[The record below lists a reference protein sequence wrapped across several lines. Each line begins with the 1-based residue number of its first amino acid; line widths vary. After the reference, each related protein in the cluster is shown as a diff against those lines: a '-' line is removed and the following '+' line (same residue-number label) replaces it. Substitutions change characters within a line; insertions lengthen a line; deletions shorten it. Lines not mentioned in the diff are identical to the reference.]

1 MWKME
6 KIRRKI
12 LVLDEATALVDT
24 STDNVIQ
31 WRIRE
36 ETSRCTVITVAHR
49 IPTIIDNDL
58 VLVLDEG
65 IQLARAI
72 YGDSDVYFLDDPVLL
87 MHIPG
92 HTYSKTCLLH
102 LLSEKTVL
110 FITHQLEFLDAA
122 DLVLVMKDG
131 RIAQSGKYE
140 DFGRYSATQIKLVQ
154 GGIHDGTSFYDMVYP
169 GWKWFEKQDGIRSL
183 QKSSK
188 DPAPEFYNIYLERPK
203 GDADGYDLVVDAMHK
218 ANYASRIYHSCRPNC
233 EAKVTAVDGQYQIGI
248 YAVRP
253 IEYGEEITFDYNSFT
268 ESKEEYEASVCLCG
282 SQVCRGSYLNLT
294 GEGAFQKVLKDW
306 HGLLDRHHLLLGA
319 CELNFV
325 SEEDYIDLG
334 RAGLGSCLLG
344 GLPGW
349 LIAYSARL
357 VRFINFERT
366 KLPEE
371 ILRHNLEEK
380 RKYFADISIEVEKS
394 DAEVQAEGV
403 YNQRLQNLALTL
415 DKVRYVM
422 RCVFGDPKKAPPPL
436 ERLSPVA
443 AVSFLW
449 KAEGSLVDELIQCMA
464 PHMDDS
470 MLNDLKSKIRA
481 HDPSGSDDIQKE
493 LRRSLIWLRDEVRN
507 LPCTYKCRHDAAAAD
522 LIHIYAH
529 TKCFFRVKEYTA
541 VTSPPVS
548 ISPLDL
554 GPKYT
559 DKLGSGFQEYRKNY
573 GENYC
578 LGQLIYWHN
587 QTSAAEPDSSLARA
601 IRGCLSLPD
610 IGSFYAKVQ
619 KPSRHR
625 VYGPRTVK
633 FMLEKQP
640 QRPWPKDRIWSF
652 KNSPKIFGSPMLGAV
667 LHNSPLERDLVHW
680 LKHRPAIFQFAEDG
694 ENWSMGQ
701 RQLVCFARVLLQRR
715 KILVLDEATA
725 LVDTAT
731 DNVIQWRIREETSR
745 CTVITVAHR
754 IPTIIDNDL
763 VLVLDEDTV
772 EFLKVLKRFPEMAD
786 QFPHGG
792 GSPDAGG
799 DPDIMSLLLRIRP
812 FIPERYDPPAHV
824 LPQAEPESYL
834 SHQAR
839 EMPEAIQ
846 ISCLCRRGFGHSFP
860 RGMTL
865 RHTSFLR
872 RFSITLPTSIL
883 ELLWTC
889 YCGSRSPISLI
900 RHES

>member
-1 MWKME
+1 MGVVVE
-6 KIRRKI
+6 YIAAVI
-12 LVLDEATALVDT
+12 LYGTE
-24 STDNVIQ
+24 
-31 WRIRE
+31 
-36 ETSRCTVITVAHR
+36 
-49 IPTIIDNDL
+49 II
-58 VLVLDEG
+58 
-65 IQLARAI
+65 
-72 YGDSDVYFLDDPVLL
+72 
-87 MHIPG
+87 
-92 HTYSKTCLLH
+92 
-102 LLSEKTVL
+102 
-110 FITHQLEFLDAA
+110 
-122 DLVLVMKDG
+122 
-131 RIAQSGKYE
+131 
-140 DFGRYSATQIKLVQ
+140 
-154 GGIHDGTSFYDMVYP
+154 
-169 GWKWFEKQDGIRSL
+169 
-183 QKSSK
+183 
-188 DPAPEFYNIYLERPK
+188 
-203 GDADGYDLVVDAMHK
+203 
-218 ANYASRIYHSCRPNC
+218 
-233 EAKVTAVDGQYQIGI
+233 KVTAVDGQYQIGI
-248 YAVRP
+248 YAVCP
-253 IEYGEEITFDYNSFT
+253 IEYGEEITFDYNSVT

-282 SQVCRGSYLNLT
+282 SQVYRGSYLNLT

-306 HGLLDRHHLLLGA
+306 HGILDRHHLLLGA

-344 GLPGW
+344 GLP
-349 LIAYSARL
+349 
-357 VRFINFERT
+357 VRFINFEQT

-380 RKYFADISIEVEKS
+380 RKYFADISIEIEKS
-394 DAEVQAEGV
+394 DTEVQAEGV

-422 RCVFGDPKKAPPPL
+422 RYVFGDPEKAPPPL
-436 ERLSPVA
+436 ERLSPEA

-507 LPCTYKCRHDAAAAD
+507 LPCTYKCRHDAAAD
-522 LIHIYAH
+522 LILIYAH

-559 DKLGSGFQEYRKNY
+559 DKLGSGFQEYRKTY

-633 FMLEKQP
+633 FMLARMEKQP

-652 KNSPKIFGSPMLGAV
+652 KNSPKIFGSPMLDAV
-667 LHNSPLERDLVHW
+667 LYNSPLERDLVHW
-680 LKHRPAIFQFAEDG
+680 LKHRPAIFQAIVAEDG
-694 ENWSMGQ
+694 EKWSMGQ
-701 RQLVCFARVLLQRR
+701 RQLVCLARVLLHKR

-725 LVDTAT
+725 SVDTAT

-763 VLVLDEDTV
+763 VLVLDEDRDTV
-772 EFLKVLKRFPEMAD
+772 EFLKVLK
-786 QFPHGG
+786 
-792 GSPDAGG
+792 
-799 DPDIMSLLLRIRP
+799 
-812 FIPERYDPPAHV
+812 
-824 LPQAEPESYL
+824 
-834 SHQAR
+834 
-839 EMPEAIQ
+839 
-846 ISCLCRRGFGHSFP
+846 
-860 RGMTL
+860 
-865 RHTSFLR
+865 
-872 RFSITLPTSIL
+872 
-883 ELLWTC
+883 
-889 YCGSRSPISLI
+889 
-900 RHES
+900 

>member
-1 MWKME
+1 MFPLQEGSDRLVGEIQRGFSQVIYIPGRKPMSSRGLPTRISKHTTERWWKPIGTGQISLAICSVGLQDFNQSFYRATPYSLVYGM
-6 KIRRKI
+6 RRSIPIEIEGGGGAFITPPSIPPPTPPPPPPPPPIAPPLPTPPPIPRQYLYHHQRPPPTPLPPMPPPIPPPPPPIPPPTPPIPPPTHPPTPPPPPTLLQHHQHLPLFHKHTPATTYTTTNTSPYSTTTTTTTTTTTQFI
-12 LVLDEATALVDT
+12 LVGNGLRSKMGFVLCKKVLKIQRQS
-24 STDNVIQ
+24 STTFI
-31 WRIRE
+31 
-36 ETSRCTVITVAHR
+36 
-49 IPTIIDNDL
+49 
-58 VLVLDEG
+58 
-65 IQLARAI
+65 
-72 YGDSDVYFLDDPVLL
+72 
-87 MHIPG
+87 
-92 HTYSKTCLLH
+92 
-102 LLSEKTVL
+102 LSS
-110 FITHQLEFLDAA
+110 Q
-122 DLVLVMKDG
+122 
-131 RIAQSGKYE
+131 R
-140 DFGRYSATQIKLVQ
+140 
-154 GGIHDGTSFYDMVYP
+154 
-169 GWKWFEKQDGIRSL
+169 
-183 QKSSK
+183 
-188 DPAPEFYNIYLERPK
+188 
-203 GDADGYDLVVDAMHK
+203 
-218 ANYASRIYHSCRPNC
+218 
-233 EAKVTAVDGQYQIGI
+233 VTAVDGQYQIGI
-248 YAVRP
+248 YAVCP
-253 IEYGEEITFDYNSFT
+253 IEYGEEITFDYNSVT

-334 RAGLGSCLLG
+334 RAGFGKLFTWG
-344 GLPGW
+344 
-349 LIAYSARL
+349 IAG
-357 VRFINFERT
+357 FINFERT

-436 ERLSPVA
+436 ERLSPEA

-493 LRRSLIWLRDEVRN
+493 LRRSLIWLRDE
-507 LPCTYKCRHDAAAAD
+507 
-522 LIHIYAH
+522 
-529 TKCFFRVKEYTA
+529 EYTA

-625 VYGPRTVK
+625 VYGPRT
-633 FMLEKQP
+633 EKQP
-640 QRPWPKDRIWSF
+640 QRPWPKDQIWSF
-652 KNSPKIFGSPMLGAV
+652 KNLPKIFGSPMLGAV
-667 LHNSPLERDLVHW
+667 LHNSPLERDLG
-680 LKHRPAIFQFAEDG
+680 LEFKGLDTIKGF
-694 ENWSMGQ
+694 
-701 RQLVCFARVLLQRR
+701 LICQRR
-715 KILVLDEATA
+715 KILVLDEATT
-725 LVDTAT
+725 LVDTTT

-763 VLVLDEDTV
+763 VLVLDEEKPTY
-772 EFLKVLKRFPEMAD
+772 L
-786 QFPHGG
+786 
-792 GSPDAGG
+792 
-799 DPDIMSLLLRIRP
+799 
-812 FIPERYDPPAHV
+812 V
-824 LPQAEPESYL
+824 LPKQ
-834 SHQAR
+834 
-839 EMPEAIQ
+839 
-846 ISCLCRRGFGHSFP
+846 
-860 RGMTL
+860 
-865 RHTSFLR
+865 
-872 RFSITLPTSIL
+872 
-883 ELLWTC
+883 
-889 YCGSRSPISLI
+889 SLKKVDVFA
-900 RHES
+900 

>member
-1 MWKME
+1 M
-6 KIRRKI
+6 I
-12 LVLDEATALVDT
+12 
-24 STDNVIQ
+24 
-31 WRIRE
+31 E
-36 ETSRCTVITVAHR
+36 E
-49 IPTIIDNDL
+49 
-58 VLVLDEG
+58 
-65 IQLARAI
+65 LARAI
-72 YGDSDVYFLDDPVLL
+72 YGDSDVYFLDDPVSAVDA
-87 MHIPG
+87 
-92 HTYSKTCLLH
+92 HTGAH
-102 LLSEKTVL
+102 LFKVL
-110 FITHQLEFLDAA
+110 FITHQLEFLDAT

-140 DFGRYSATQIKLVQ
+140 DFGRW
-154 GGIHDGTSFYDMVYP
+154 VYP

-188 DPAPEFYNIYLERPK
+188 DPVPEFYNIYLERPK
-203 GDADGYDLVVDAMHK
+203 GDADGYDLVVVDAMHK
-218 ANYASRIYHSCRPNC
+218 ANYASRICHSCRPNC

-253 IEYGEEITFDYNSFT
+253 IEYGEEITFDYNSVT
-268 ESKEEYEASVCLCG
+268 ESKEEYEASICLCG

-306 HGLLDRHHLLLGA
+306 HGILDRHHLLLGA

-334 RAGLGSCLLG
+334 RAGLGSCLIG
-344 GLPGW
+344 GWPGW

-436 ERLSPVA
+436 ERLSLEA

-481 HDPSGSDDIQKE
+481 HDPSGFDDIQKE
-493 LRRSLIWLRDEVRN
+493 LQRSLIWLRDEVRN
-507 LPCTYKCRHDAAAAD
+507 LPCTYKCRHDAAAD

-559 DKLGSGFQEYRKNY
+559 NKLGSGFQEYRKNY
-573 GENYC
+573 G
-578 LGQLIYWHN
+578 
-587 QTSAAEPDSSLARA
+587 
-601 IRGCLSLPD
+601 
-610 IGSFYAKVQ
+610 
-619 KPSRHR
+619 
-625 VYGPRTVK
+625 
-633 FMLEKQP
+633 EKQP

-652 KNSPKIFGSPMLGAV
+652 KNSPKIFGSPMLDAV
-667 LHNSPLERDLVHW
+667 LHNSPLERDLV
-680 LKHRPAIFQFAEDG
+680 AIAEDG

-701 RQLVCFARVLLQRR
+701 RQLVCSARVLLQRR
-715 KILVLDEATA
+715 KILVLDEATT

-745 CTVITVAHR
+745 CTVITVAHW

-763 VLVLDEDTV
+763 VLVLDEG
-772 EFLKVLKRFPEMAD
+772 KIVLK
-786 QFPHGG
+786 
-792 GSPDAGG
+792 
-799 DPDIMSLLLRIRP
+799 
-812 FIPERYDPPAHV
+812 
-824 LPQAEPESYL
+824 
-834 SHQAR
+834 
-839 EMPEAIQ
+839 
-846 ISCLCRRGFGHSFP
+846 
-860 RGMTL
+860 
-865 RHTSFLR
+865 
-872 RFSITLPTSIL
+872 
-883 ELLWTC
+883 
-889 YCGSRSPISLI
+889 
-900 RHES
+900 